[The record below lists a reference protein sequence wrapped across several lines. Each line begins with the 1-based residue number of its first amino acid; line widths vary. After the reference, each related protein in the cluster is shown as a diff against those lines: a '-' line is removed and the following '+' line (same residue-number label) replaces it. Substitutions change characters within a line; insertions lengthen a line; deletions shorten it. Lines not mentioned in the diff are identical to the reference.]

1 VGNGCCRLAH
11 CCYPRRPREIG
22 LRLLQRRLRQFPLG
36 NGLSQLSV
44 EGGKLFGS
52 LCDTLLELL
61 IQLCYFLFGL
71 LESGRFDDLPVLVS
85 LGDCAL
91 MGARHVK
98 DVGRAG
104 HRKRVG
110 AQHRHRSAGHRPIEL
125 HFVFVKVSS
134 NALVQPERIADDPQ
148 SFVPFG
154 QRMSQFLIP
163 NDSHPFSIEAT
174 VCEI

>member
-1 VGNGCCRLAH
+1 MAATVSPTVVTRAARARSACACCSAASVSFRSAMAS
-11 CCYPRRPREIG
+11 
-22 LRLLQRRLRQFPLG
+22 
-36 NGLSQLSV
+36 LSSV

-125 HFVFVKVSS
+125 HFVFVKVSP